1 MRALKFAVIAMGVL
15 IIGATIALVVLVV
28 QRVSGPGGAAASA
41 VSAVLDE
48 PPGTRIASAAASN
61 DWMVLQLQGG
71 GVDRVVVLDPRSGR
85 VLSRVALS
93 R

>member
-1 MRALKFAVIAMGVL
+1 MRALKFVVIAMGVL

-41 VSAVLDE
+41 VLDE
-48 PPGTRIASAAASN
+48 PPGTRIASAATSG

-71 GVDRVVVLDPRSGR
+71 GADRVVVLDPRTGR
-85 VLSRVALS
+85 VLSRVALA

>member
-1 MRALKFAVIAMGVL
+1 MRALKVAVIAMGVL
-15 IIGATIALVVLVV
+15 IVGATAALVVLVV
-28 QRVSGPGGAAASA
+28 QRVSGPGAQAAS
-41 VSAVLDE
+41 VLDE
-48 PPGTRIASAAASN
+48 PVGTRIASVAASG
-61 DWMVLQLQGG
+61 DGVVLQLQGG